1 MTESVKAE
9 DSFAAALLQAQA
21 LGPPPPGPGP
31 LDAFRTEATEWLARL
46 PEPPLYPRSED
57 PARSQAAELLHEGIR
72 LLARGWGLKE
82 YGRCSEADLAL
93 TRALHAHV
101 ECLAAITEGR
111 IAQAEE
117 AWARANAFERESRV
131 RRRAWV
137 REDQMERPVWDAR
150 AHASRYDP
158 RPAPSVRARLPC
170 AHPNCRTEQDV
181 TFPPSYA
188 LHPFVCARCHQ
199 PFSAYLAESQEVRSS
214 TSPLGR
220 RHRFRLEPLG
230 GGASRVEFEDASPE
244 PLHAARG
251 DLLAF
256 LYTAGPVLRG
266 VSNLSSGRTLWVR
279 RAGACFLATQAFGEG
294 APELRL
300 FRAWRDEVLTRSWL
314 GRLAV
319 ACYYRG
325 SPVLVRRLE
334 HHPWARARVRKALD
348 ALARRL
354 SRKWTTG

>member
-1 MTESVKAE
+1 MKAE
-9 DSFAAALLQAQA
+9 DSFAAALLQAQT
-21 LGPPPPGPGP
+21 LGPPPPGSGP
-31 LDAFRTEATEWLARL
+31 VDAFRTEATDWLARI

-57 PARSQAAELLHEGIR
+57 PARVLASQLLPDGIR
-72 LLARGWGLKE
+72 LLARGWALKE

-93 TRALHAHV
+93 TRALHSHV
-101 ECLAAITEGR
+101 ESLAAVTEGR
-111 IAQAEE
+111 IALAEE
-117 AWARANAFERESRV
+117 AWARANSLERESRI
-131 RRRAWV
+131 RRRAWI
-137 REDQMERPVWDAR
+137 REDELERPVWD
-150 AHASRYDP
+150 SRTHLSRFDP

-188 LHPFVCARCHQ
+188 LHPFVCPRCRQ
-199 PFSAYLAESQEVRSS
+199 PFSAYLAESSEVRTS

-220 RHRFRLEPLG
+220 RQVFRLEPLG
-230 GGASRVEFEDASPE
+230 GGASRVEFDDASPE

-279 RAGACFLATQAFGEG
+279 RAGPCYLATQAYGEG
-294 APELRL
+294 APQLRL
-300 FRAWRDEVLTRSWL
+300 FRAWRDETLVRTWL

-319 ACYYRG
+319 ACYDRC
-325 SPVLVRRLE
+325 SPALVRWLKY
-334 HHPWARARVRKALD
+334 HPWARARVRQALD

-354 SRKWTTG
+354 SRRWTKE